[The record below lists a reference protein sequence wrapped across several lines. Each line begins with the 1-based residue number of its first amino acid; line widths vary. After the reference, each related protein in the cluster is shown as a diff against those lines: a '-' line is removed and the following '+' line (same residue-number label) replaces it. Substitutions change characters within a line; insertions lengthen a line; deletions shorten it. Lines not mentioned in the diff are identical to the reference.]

1 MAPRGRTRVAERGD
15 ARVPE
20 LATPLPRAFYARDV
34 LAVAR
39 DLLGHVLVSDLGD
52 GRVSGRIVEVEA
64 YGGERDPASHARPG
78 RTARNASMY
87 GPPGHAYVYF
97 TYGMHHCANVV
108 VEAEGN
114 PSAVLIRAL
123 EPRTG
128 LLRMA
133 RRRKTADPRRLVNG
147 PGNVA
152 EALGLDRAHDGADL
166 TRGPLWISSVRPVVN
181 GERIAASRRIGIRHA
196 IERPWRFTLEP
207 TRGGTRSRAP
217 GRAPRAPRK
226 REDR

>member
-1 MAPRGRTRVAERGD
+1 MPPRGRRLRVAVESTGP
-15 ARVPE
+15 VPE
-20 LATPLPRAFYARDV
+20 VASPLSRAFYARDV
-34 LAVAR
+34 LVVAR
-39 DLLGHVLVSDLGD
+39 DLLGRVLVSDFGD
-52 GRVSGRIVEVEA
+52 GRVSGRIIEVEA

-87 GPPGHAYVYF
+87 GPPGHAYIYF

-108 VEAEGN
+108 VEAEGR

-133 RRRKTADPRRLVNG
+133 RRRGTADPRRLVNG

-152 EALGLDRAHDGADL
+152 EALALDRAHDGVDL
-166 TRGPLWISSVRPVVN
+166 TRGRLWISSVRPLVT
-181 GERIAASRRIGIRHA
+181 GERVAASRRIGIRHA
-196 IERPWRFTLEP
+196 VERPWRFTLEP
-207 TRGGTRSRAP
+207 RRSRA
-217 GRAPRAPRK
+217 AV
-226 REDR
+226 

>member
-1 MAPRGRTRVAERGD
+1 MSPRGRRTRVAERGW

-20 LATPLPRAFYARDV
+20 LAAPLPRAFYARDV

-39 DLLGHVLVSDLGD
+39 DLLGCVLVSDLGD

-108 VEAEGN
+108 VEAEGR

-133 RRRKTADPRRLVNG
+133 RRRRTADPRRLVNG

-152 EALGLDRAHDGADL
+152 EALGLDRAHDGVDL
-166 TRGPLWISSVRPVVN
+166 TRGPLWISSVRPVVDD
-181 GERIAASRRIGIRHA
+181 ERIAASRRIGIRHA
-196 IERPWRFTLEP
+196 VERPWRFTLE
-207 TRGGTRSRAP
+207 RAAGGTRRARRARVARKP
-217 GRAPRAPRK
+217 EGR
-226 REDR
+226 